1 MSDLSPVFH
10 LNKLQ
15 AMSADMPL
23 TYHLLSDT
31 TRLLC
36 LDWLTRWPSQRW
48 AWRNNGET
56 LTNEEWDE
64 AQAMVD
70 LAAKELI
77 TPMLT
82 GMIIQ
87 WSLDFLPD
95 GFEWC
100 DGGEVSRDSD
110 LGGLLVNAGCP
121 YGVGDGTTTVNKP
134 DLRGNVAVGLD
145 SGQSEFDTLG
155 ETGGEKTHT
164 LTDDEMP
171 YHTHTEGTAVL
182 DVVNGG
188 LEAPAPVGLPSA
200 SVTGGAGSG
209 QAHNNLQPYLTLNFI
224 IKT

>member
-1 MSDLSPVFH
+1 MSNLSPIFN
-10 LNKLQ
+10 LDQLQ
-15 AMSADMPL
+15 DLAADMPP

-36 LDWLTRWPSQRW
+36 LDWLTRWPGERW
-48 AWRNNGET
+48 TWRNEGEP

-70 LAAKELI
+70 RAAKELI
-77 TPMLT
+77 KTMLSGAIMPFGGT
-82 GMIIQ
+82 SI
-87 WSLDFLPD
+87 PD
-95 GFEWC
+95 GFLLC
-100 DGGEVSRDSD
+100 DGSAVSRSD
-110 LGGLLVNAGCP
+110 YADLFAVI
-121 YGVGDGTTTVNKP
+121 GVTFGPGDGSTTFNLP
-134 DLRGNVAVGLD
+134 DLRGRVAVGHD

-164 LTDDEMP
+164 LTPGEMP
-171 YHTHTEGTAVL
+171 YHTHTEGTATL

-200 SVTGGAGSG
+200 SVTGAAGSD
-209 QAHNNLQPYLTLNFI
+209 QPHNNLQPYLTLNFI

>member
-1 MSDLSPVFH
+1 MRNLSPVFD
-10 LNKLQ
+10 LDQLQ
-15 AMSADMPL
+15 ELADDMPK

-36 LDWLTRWPSQRW
+36 LDWFSRWPEKRW
-48 AWRNNGET
+48 AWRNNGEP
-56 LTNEEWDE
+56 LSDEEWDE

-70 LAAKELI
+70 LAVKELI
-77 TPMLT
+77 KTMLT
-82 GMIIQ
+82 GVIMPFGGT
-87 WSLDFLPD
+87 SVPD
-95 GFEWC
+95 GFLLC
-100 DGGEVSRDSD
+100 DGSAVSREDYAD
-110 LGGLLVNAGCP
+110 LFAVV
-121 YGVGDGTTTVNKP
+121 GVTFGNGDGSTTFNLP
-134 DLRGNVAVGLD
+134 DLRGRVAVGQD

-182 DVVNGG
+182 DLVNGG

-200 SVTGGAGSG
+200 SVTGASGSD
-209 QAHNNLQPYLTLNFI
+209 QPHNNLQPYITLNFI